1 MTKKTRKILII
12 VIKFAV
18 AAGLLW
24 LVLRKVHWN
33 DYTSA
38 VEGETVALRGFK
50 TTVMSANPYL
60 LAAAFVCF
68 FLPLIVLG
76 VRWWY
81 LLRIVRVRISLG
93 EAIRMT
99 LLGEFYNCVI
109 PGTVSG
115 DLVKVYYV
123 AKHTDRKAAVL
134 VSAFTDRVVGLFE
147 FAILPAVAMAVMF
160 LVGKGD
166 FELLRYPIIA
176 VIVVFVAVGV
186 TMGVM
191 LSPTLRQRL
200 GLRRLLKRLPL
211 QKHLSVA
218 GQATALYRRRFRSLL
233 RALLITFGGQ
243 MLFITAITL
252 AGMSL
257 NLPVAWYYYLLYVP
271 LIYIIAAV
279 PISPAGVGV
288 TEYFYRFFFVAAGA
302 TTSEVLA
309 LALVVRLF
317 IIIRS
322 LPGLWVVLHGASMP
336 KVEEMQAELAAAEEA
351 AVADDQADDTAIE
364 RPS

>member
-81 LLRIVRVRISLG
+81 LLRIVRVRIPLG

-147 FAILPAVAMAVMF
+147 FAILPAVAMAVM
-160 LVGKGD
+160 
-166 FELLRYPIIA
+166 A
-176 VIVVFVAVGV
+176 IVA
-186 TMGVM
+186 
-191 LSPTLRQRL
+191 L
-200 GLRRLLKRLPL
+200 G
-211 QKHLSVA
+211 
-218 GQATALYRRRFRSLL
+218 ATALIRCDS
-233 RALLITFGGQ
+233 
-243 MLFITAITL
+243 FIVF
-252 AGMSL
+252 S
-257 NLPVAWYYYLLYVP
+257 
-271 LIYIIAAV
+271 
-279 PISPAGVGV
+279 
-288 TEYFYRFFFVAAGA
+288 
-302 TTSEVLA
+302 
-309 LALVVRLF
+309 
-317 IIIRS
+317 
-322 LPGLWVVLHGASMP
+322 
-336 KVEEMQAELAAAEEA
+336 
-351 AVADDQADDTAIE
+351 
-364 RPS
+364 